1 MIIKNLVGRNKLVE
15 SITKSLQ
22 NDNSSTYIFFGA
34 KGSGKKYVMNRIAAN
49 LEENMRILYFMCD
62 SLVEKTK
69 KKHTYDITLTFEA
82 SFYLGLNLSF
92 AKDNSS
98 RLNAVLN
105 SLKNLSLKKK
115 NIVICIEYF
124 DELSSEEKDLI
135 ITLIKNAD
143 YLTKQLKI
151 TKINFIIVSN
161 NPLQFGVGE
170 KNIKFTEY
178 SKEDIKDYLIINF
191 NAFWNTLNEKDK
203 IEKIDLIYNCC
214 GGNLYFVQLIASK
227 VLAKDFNVST
237 DLNTIIEEIVENQLV
252 ELKNH
257 GLEEYHLA
265 PGIIEDFLITCSL
278 SLENF
283 NKMLIEHVGDIQSSD
298 ISNSF
303 KLSTEKNKILTCLP
317 NLKYKFVSAHIKENI
332 AKKLYDTSKY
342 VKYYNYFTQFNND
355 EYLLRAYYLYKS
367 LGQANG
373 NVFNLLILAISKSMM
388 FNDESIEERI
398 KNTFVTF
405 ESKYLVQLKYF
416 TEAYKKFNE
425 SNYMESINVL
435 NKIDKYLLSCIGRA
449 EYDRLYFKN
458 LYLNN
463 TANSQLIYKYLESL
477 KIVANLDTN
486 LKLNLQEMFLNR
498 DEVILKLRIIFD
510 IAPYVIDNL
519 NDVDEFEK
527 LYSFSRVLCRNEIG
541 SASPFAEYIK
551 NVFNRKAFLFV
562 NSMQAETY
570 YEEAESYFFNISNW
584 IQLTMTLI
592 GKAGIQIAQS
602 RYEDAVKT
610 CNKAY
615 KIIKTYKVNLPQQYK
630 LKNNFLISKFLEFE
644 QGNHNFDEILSYAN
658 KTVQKLLKIK
668 NNEDKVSY
676 VILMN
681 IASLYLYQ
689 NKILDYENIK
699 KRLEEDMKC
708 NDVSDINDSSVD
720 DFYRYRFAWMEIYK
734 NLILGNYDKSILII
748 NSLYGFVPSLSHN
761 QDVLWDKKLD
771 SVKKLINSKV
781 KINAYEFCNNLFND
795 RRPSAASLKFFYRG
809 LPLSALQYTSLS

>member
-1 MIIKNLVGRNKLVE
+1 MTIKNLVGRNKLAD
-15 SITKSLQ
+15 SITNSLQ
-22 NDNSSTYIFFGA
+22 NENSSTYIFFGP
-34 KGSGKKYVMNRIAAN
+34 KGSGKKYVMNRIADK
-49 LEENMRILYFMCD
+49 LKGDMRILFFMCD

-69 KKHTYDITLTFEA
+69 KKHTYDITVTFEA

-105 SLKNLSLKKK
+105 SLKTLSFKKK

-135 ITLIKNAD
+135 TTLIKNAD

-178 SKEDIKDYLIINF
+178 SKDDIKEYLIINF
-191 NAFWNTLNEKDK
+191 NAIWRTLNEKDK
-203 IEKIDLIYNCC
+203 TEKIELIYNCC

-227 VLAKDFNVST
+227 VLANNFNVAT
-237 DLNTIIEEIVENQLV
+237 DLNTIVEEIVENQLID
-252 ELKNH
+252 LKNH
-257 GLEEYHLA
+257 GAEEYHLA

-278 SLENF
+278 SPENF
-283 NKMLIEHVGDIQSSD
+283 NKMLIECVGDIQSND
-298 ISNSF
+298 IANSF

-317 NLKYKFVSAHIKENI
+317 NLRYKFVSAQIRENI
-332 AKKLYDTSKY
+332 AKKLSDASKY
-342 VKYYNYFTQFNND
+342 VKYYNYYTQFNND
-355 EYLLRAYYLYKS
+355 EYFLRAYYLYKS
-367 LGQANG
+367 LGQANS
-373 NVFNLLILAISKSMM
+373 NVYNLLVLAISKSMM
-388 FNDESIEERI
+388 FNDESIEEKI
-398 KNTFVTF
+398 KNTFITL
-405 ESKYLVQLKYF
+405 ESQYLVQLKYF
-416 TEAYKKFNE
+416 IEAYKEFNE
-425 SNYMESINVL
+425 NNYLESISIL
-435 NKIDKYLLSCIGRA
+435 NKIDKYLLNGIGRA

-463 TANSQLIYKYLESL
+463 TANFRLIQKYLESL
-477 KIVANLDTN
+477 KIAANLETN

-510 IAPYVIDNL
+510 IAPYVIDTL

-527 LYSFSRVLCRNEIG
+527 LYSFSRVLCRNEIDG
-541 SASPFAEYIK
+541 ESPFAEYIK

-570 YEEAESYFFNISNW
+570 YEEAESYFFSINNW
-584 IQLTMTLI
+584 IQLTMTLV

-602 RYEDAVKT
+602 RYEDAVNT
-610 CNKAY
+610 CDNAY
-615 KIIKTYKVNLPQQYK
+615 KIIRKYKINLPQQHK
-630 LKNNFLISKFLEFE
+630 LKNNILISKFLEFE
-644 QGNHNFDEILSYAN
+644 QGNHNFDEILSYAD
-658 KTVQKLLKIK
+658 KTAQELLKIK
-668 NNEDKVSY
+668 NNEEKVSY
-676 VILMN
+676 VIPMN

-699 KRLEEDMKC
+699 KSLEADMKC
-708 NDVSDINDSSVD
+708 NDVSDIHDFSVD

-734 NLILGNYDKSILII
+734 NLIIGNYNKSRIII
-748 NSLYGFVPSLSHN
+748 NNLYGFVPALSHN

-771 SVKKLINSKV
+771 GAKKLIESNA
-781 KINAYEFCNNLFND
+781 KINAYEFCNNLFDD
-795 RRPSAASLKFFYRG
+795 RRLSAASLKFFYRG